1 MHNINSQVTMQLIQI
16 LEKTV
21 SPDKNELL
29 SAKNFLEH
37 AAEVNLPEFLKALSD
52 ILVTTSNSPVA
63 RMAAGLQ
70 LKNQLTSKD
79 ETVNLQYQQ
88 RWHQMPEDTR
98 EYIKKNIL
106 AALGTENT
114 RPSCAAQ
121 CVAYVAV
128 TELPINRWN
137 LLIQTLVNKVVTEGS
152 SEMDREAA
160 LETIGY
166 ICQDIRDG
174 VLEHQSNEILTA
186 IIHGMRKSEPS
197 NHVRLAATTALL
209 NSLEFTKANFEKEV
223 ERNFIMEVVCEATQ
237 SSDTQ
242 VCVAALQCLVKIL
255 SLYYQYM
262 EPYMA
267 QALFPIT
274 LEATKSENDQIALQ
288 GIEFWSNVSD
298 EEIDL
303 IIETQEANDAGR
315 APVRVSKHY
324 ARGALQYLT
333 PVLVE
338 KLTKQDECDDEDNW
352 SPAKAASVCLM
363 LLATCCEDEIVP
375 HVFPFINL
383 NIESSNWR
391 FRDAAV
397 MTFGS
402 ILSGLE
408 VNTLK
413 PLVEQAMPTLIRL
426 MYDSSVIVRDTTAWT
441 FGRICDIIPEAAIN
455 ERYLG
460 TLLECF
466 IKGLKSEPRVAANVC
481 WAFIGLSD
489 AAYEAAETSDGETPN
504 TYCLS
509 PYFEYIITQLLETTD
524 REDGAQ
530 ANLRAAA
537 YEALMDMIKNSPLD
551 CYLVV
556 QRTTIVIL
564 DRLNHVLQM
573 ESHIASHNDRH
584 QFNDLQSLLCATL
597 QSVLRRVREEDAPQ
611 ISDAIMTALL
621 TMFNS
626 SSGKTG
632 GVQEDAFLA
641 VSTLVELLGFKFV
654 KYMDSFKPF
663 LFMGLKNHQEYQVC
677 CAAVGLTGDICRAL
691 KHLVIPC
698 CDEIMSLLLANLS
711 EPSLHRSVKPQIL
724 SAFGDMALSIG
735 SEFVKYL
742 NVVLDMLRAAS
753 QLQVDPNSYDMVEYQ
768 NELRESVL
776 EAYTGIIQGLK
787 GVDQQPNP
795 DVYHMEPHLGNI
807 IAFIKRVAHEGDISE
822 SMMASAAGFIGDL
835 CTAFG
840 PRLYPLL
847 DDVTITQFL
856 AEGKRSKAS
865 RTKSLCTWAAREIK
879 KLRDIQTISH

>member
-1 MHNINSQVTMQLIQI
+1 MTSDIAMQLIAI

-29 SAKNFLEH
+29 SAKNFLEQ
-37 AAEVNLPEFLKALSD
+37 AAASNLPEFLKALSE
-52 ILVTTSNSPVA
+52 ILVNTTNSAVA

-70 LKNQLTSKD
+70 LKNHLTSKD
-79 ETVNLQYQQ
+79 EKISQQYQE
-88 RWHQMPEDTR
+88 RWHQFPSEIR
-98 EYIKKNIL
+98 ELIKSNIL

-128 TELPINRWN
+128 IELPMNRWA
-137 LLIQTLVNKVVTEGS
+137 LLIQTLVNKVVSEGS
-152 SEMDREAA
+152 SEMHREAA
-160 LETIGY
+160 LEAIGY
-166 ICQDIRDG
+166 ICQDIRFG
-174 VLEHQSNEILTA
+174 VLENQSNDVLTA
-186 IIHGMRKSEPS
+186 IIHGMRKVEPS
-197 NHVRLAATTALL
+197 NHVRLAATTALH
-209 NSLEFTKANFEKEV
+209 NSLEFTKSNFEKEM

-237 SSDTQ
+237 CQDSQ
-242 VCVAALQCLVKIL
+242 ICVAALQCLVKVMT
-255 SLYYQYM
+255 LYYQFM

-274 LEATKSENDQIALQ
+274 LAAMKAENDAVALQ
-288 GIEFWSNVSD
+288 GIEFWSNVCD

-303 IIETQEANDAGR
+303 AIESQEATDQGR
-315 APVRVSKHY
+315 APQRVSKHY
-324 ARGALQYLT
+324 ARGALQFLT

-338 KLTKQDECDDEDNW
+338 KLTKQDECDDEDTW
-352 SPAKAASVCLM
+352 SPAKASSVCLM
-363 LLATCCEDEIVP
+363 VLATCCEDDIVP
-375 HVFPFINL
+375 HVLPFIKE
-383 NIESSNWR
+383 NIESHNWR

-402 ILSGLE
+402 VLNGLE
-408 VNTLK
+408 TNTLK

-455 ERYLG
+455 KTYLQ

-466 IKGLKSEPRVAANVC
+466 VKSLKSEPRVAANVC

-489 AAYEAAETSDGETPN
+489 AAFEAAVTTEGETPE
-504 TYCLS
+504 TYALS

-524 REDGAQ
+524 RSDGAQ
-530 ANLRAAA
+530 ANLRGAA

-556 QRTTIVIL
+556 QRTTLVIL
-564 DRLNHVLQM
+564 ERLNQVMQM
-573 ESHIASHNDRH
+573 ETQINNHSDRH

-597 QSVLRRVREEDAPQ
+597 QSVLRKVHEQDAPQ

-626 SSGKTG
+626 SAGKSG

-641 VSTLVELLGFKFV
+641 VSTLVELLGVQFA
-654 KYMDSFKPF
+654 KYMPAFKDF
-663 LFMGLKNHQEYQVC
+663 LVMGLKNHQEYQVC
-677 CAAVGLTGDICRAL
+677 CASVGLTGDIFRAL
-691 KHLVIPC
+691 KDLMVPYS
-698 CDEIMSLLLANLS
+698 DEIMSVLMNNLA

-724 SAFGDMALSIG
+724 SAFGDIALSIG
-735 SEFVKYL
+735 SHFLTYL
-742 NVVLDMLRAAS
+742 SVVLEMLRAAS
-753 QLQVDPNSYDMVEYQ
+753 NLQTDANNFDMNEYI

-787 GVDQQPNP
+787 GVDQTAHP
-795 DVYHMEPHLGNI
+795 DVMHMEPHLIHI
-807 IAFIKRVAHEGDISE
+807 ITFIKRIAQEGDVSD

-835 CTAFG
+835 CTSFG

-847 DDVTITQFL
+847 DDAIITHFL
-856 AEGKRSKAS
+856 AEGKRSKGQ
-865 RTKSLCTWAAREIK
+865 RTKMLCTWAVKEIK
-879 KLRDIQTISH
+879 KINSQVITQ

>member
-1 MHNINSQVTMQLIQI
+1 MSSDIAMQLIAI

-29 SAKNFLEH
+29 SAKNFLEQ
-37 AAEVNLPEFLKALSD
+37 AAASNLPEFLKALSE
-52 ILVTTSNSPVA
+52 ILVNTTNSAVA

-70 LKNQLTSKD
+70 LKNHLTSKD
-79 ETVNLQYQQ
+79 EKISQQYQE
-88 RWHQMPEDTR
+88 RWHQFPSEIR
-98 EYIKKNIL
+98 ELIKNNIL

-128 TELPINRWN
+128 IELPMNRWAM
-137 LLIQTLVNKVVTEGS
+137 LITTLVNKVVSEVS
-152 SEMDREAA
+152 SEMHREAA
-160 LETIGY
+160 LEAIGY
-166 ICQDIRDG
+166 ICQDIRFG
-174 VLEHQSNEILTA
+174 VLENQSNDVLTA
-186 IIHGMRKSEPS
+186 IIHGMRKLEPS
-197 NHVRLAATTALL
+197 NHVRLAATTALH
-209 NSLEFTKANFEKEV
+209 NSLEFTKSNFEKDM

-237 SSDTQ
+237 CQDSQ
-242 VCVAALQCLVKIL
+242 ICVAALQCLVKVMT
-255 SLYYQYM
+255 LYYQFM

-274 LEATKSENDQIALQ
+274 LAAMKSENDAVALQ
-288 GIEFWSNVSD
+288 GIEFWSNVCD

-303 IIETQEANDAGR
+303 AIESQEATDQGR
-315 APVRVSKHY
+315 APQRVSKHY
-324 ARGALQYLT
+324 ARGALQFLT

-338 KLTKQDECDDEDNW
+338 KLTKQDECDDEDTW
-352 SPAKAASVCLM
+352 SPAKASSVCLM
-363 LLATCCEDEIVP
+363 VLATCCEDEIVP
-375 HVFPFINL
+375 HVLPFIKE
-383 NIESSNWR
+383 NIESPNWR
-391 FRDAAV
+391 YRDAAV

-402 ILSGLE
+402 VLNGLE
-408 VNTLK
+408 TNTLK

-455 ERYLG
+455 KTYLQ

-466 IKGLKSEPRVAANVC
+466 VKSLKSEPRVAANVC

-489 AAYEAAETSDGETPN
+489 AAYEAAVTTEGETPE
-504 TYCLS
+504 TYALS

-524 REDGAQ
+524 RSDGAQ
-530 ANLRAAA
+530 ANLRGAA

-556 QRTTIVIL
+556 QRTTLVIL
-564 DRLNHVLQM
+564 ERLNQVMQM
-573 ESHIASHNDRH
+573 ETQINNHSDRH

-597 QSVLRRVREEDAPQ
+597 QSVLRKVHEQDAPQ

-626 SSGKTG
+626 SAGKSG

-641 VSTLVELLGFKFV
+641 VSTLVELLGVQFA
-654 KYMDSFKPF
+654 KYMPAFKDF
-663 LFMGLKNHQEYQVC
+663 LVMGLKNHQEYQVC
-677 CAAVGLTGDICRAL
+677 CASVGLTGDIFRAL
-691 KHLVIPC
+691 KELMVPYS
-698 CDEIMSLLLANLS
+698 DEIMSVLMNNLA
-711 EPSLHRSVKPQIL
+711 EPTLHRSVKPQIL
-724 SAFGDMALSIG
+724 SAFGDIALSIG
-735 SEFVKYL
+735 SHFLNYL
-742 NVVLDMLRAAS
+742 SVVLDMLRAAS
-753 QLQVDPNSYDMVEYQ
+753 NLQTDANNFDMNEYI

-787 GVDQQPNP
+787 GVDQTANP
-795 DVYHMEPHLGNI
+795 DVVYMEPHLVHI
-807 IAFIKRVAHEGDISE
+807 ISFIKRIAQEGDVSD

-835 CTAFG
+835 CTSFG

-847 DDVTITQFL
+847 DDSFISTFL
-856 AEGKRSKAS
+856 ADGKRSKGQ
-865 RTKSLCTWAAREIK
+865 RTKMLCTWAVKEIK
-879 KLRDIQTISH
+879 KINSQVITQ

>member
-1 MHNINSQVTMQLIQI
+1 MTSDIAMQLIAI

-29 SAKNFLEH
+29 SAKNFLEQ
-37 AAEVNLPEFLKALSD
+37 AAASNLPEFLKALSE
-52 ILVTTSNSPVA
+52 ILVNTTNSAVA

-70 LKNQLTSKD
+70 LKNHLTSKD
-79 ETVNLQYQQ
+79 EKISQQYQE
-88 RWHQMPEDTR
+88 RWHQFPSEIR
-98 EYIKKNIL
+98 ELIKNNIL

-128 TELPINRWN
+128 IELPMNRWAM
-137 LLIQTLVNKVVTEGS
+137 LIQTLVNKVVSEGS
-152 SEMDREAA
+152 SEMHREAA
-160 LETIGY
+160 LEAIGY
-166 ICQDIRDG
+166 ICQDIRFG
-174 VLEHQSNEILTA
+174 VLENQSNDVLTA
-186 IIHGMRKSEPS
+186 IIHGMRKVEPS
-197 NHVRLAATTALL
+197 NHVRLAATTALH
-209 NSLEFTKANFEKEV
+209 NSLEFTKSNFEKDM

-237 SSDTQ
+237 CQDSQ
-242 VCVAALQCLVKIL
+242 ICVAALQCLVKVMT
-255 SLYYQYM
+255 LYYQFM

-274 LEATKSENDQIALQ
+274 LAAMKAENDAVALQ
-288 GIEFWSNVSD
+288 GIEFWSNVCD

-303 IIETQEANDAGR
+303 AIESQEATDQGR
-315 APVRVSKHY
+315 APQRVSKHY
-324 ARGALQYLT
+324 ARGALQFLT

-338 KLTKQDECDDEDNW
+338 KLTKQDECDDEDTW
-352 SPAKAASVCLM
+352 SPAKASSVCLM
-363 LLATCCEDEIVP
+363 VLATCCEDEIVP
-375 HVFPFINL
+375 HVLPFIKE
-383 NIESSNWR
+383 NIESPNWR

-402 ILSGLE
+402 VLNGLE
-408 VNTLK
+408 TNTLK

-455 ERYLG
+455 KTYLQ

-466 IKGLKSEPRVAANVC
+466 VKSLKSEPRVAANVC

-489 AAYEAAETSDGETPN
+489 AAYEAAVTTEGETPE
-504 TYCLS
+504 TYALS

-524 REDGAQ
+524 RSDGAQ
-530 ANLRAAA
+530 ANLRGAA

-556 QRTTIVIL
+556 QRTTLVIL
-564 DRLNHVLQM
+564 ERLNQVMQM
-573 ESHIASHNDRH
+573 ETQINNHSDRH

-597 QSVLRRVREEDAPQ
+597 QSVLRKVHEQDAPQ

-626 SSGKTG
+626 SAGKSG

-641 VSTLVELLGFKFV
+641 VSTLVELLGGQFA
-654 KYMDSFKPF
+654 KYMPAFKDF
-663 LFMGLKNHQEYQVC
+663 LVMGLKNHQEYQVC
-677 CAAVGLTGDICRAL
+677 CASVGLTGDIFRAL
-691 KHLVIPC
+691 KDHMVPYS
-698 CDEIMSLLLANLS
+698 DEIMSVLMNNLA

-724 SAFGDMALSIG
+724 SAFGDIALSIG
-735 SEFVKYL
+735 NHFLKYL
-742 NVVLDMLRAAS
+742 SVVLEMLRAAS
-753 QLQVDPNSYDMVEYQ
+753 NLQTDANNFDMNEYI

-787 GVDQQPNP
+787 GLDQTAHP
-795 DVYHMEPHLGNI
+795 DVMHMEPHLIHI
-807 IAFIKRVAHEGDISE
+807 ISFIKRIAQEGDVSD

-835 CTAFG
+835 CTSFG

-847 DDVTITQFL
+847 DDAIITHFL
-856 AEGKRSKAS
+856 AEGKRSKGQ
-865 RTKSLCTWAAREIK
+865 RTKMLCTWAVKEIK
-879 KLRDIQTISH
+879 KINSQVITQ

>member
-1 MHNINSQVTMQLIQI
+1 MMNPQITMQLIQI

-29 SAKNFLEH
+29 SAKNFLEQ
-37 AAEVNLPEFLKALSD
+37 AAESNLPEFLKALSD
-52 ILVTTSNSPVA
+52 ILVTVTNSPVA

-70 LKNQLTSKD
+70 LKNHLTSKD
-79 ETVNLQYQQ
+79 ETINLQYQQ
-88 RWHQMPEDTR
+88 RWHQFPEATK

-106 AALGTENT
+106 DALGTENT

-128 TELPINRWN
+128 AELPINRWGM
-137 LLIQTLVNKVVTEGS
+137 LIQTLVNKVVNAGS

-160 LETIGY
+160 LEAIGY
-166 ICQDIRDG
+166 ICQDIRYG
-174 VLEHQSNEILTA
+174 VLENQSNQILTA
-186 IIHGMRKSEPS
+186 IIHGMRKQEPS

-209 NSLEFTKANFEKEV
+209 NSLEFTKANFEKDV
-223 ERNFIMEVVCEATQ
+223 ERNYIMEVVCVATQ
-237 SSDTQ
+237 SPDTQ
-242 VCVAALQCLVKIL
+242 VCVAALQCLVKIM

-274 LEATKSENDQIALQ
+274 LEAMKSENDQIALQ
-288 GIEFWSNVSD
+288 GVEFWSNVSD

-303 IIETQEANDAGR
+303 AIENQEANDAGR
-315 APVRVSKHY
+315 APTRVSKHY
-324 ARGALQYLT
+324 ARGALKFLV

-338 KLTKQDECDDEDNW
+338 KLTKQDECEDEDTW

-375 HVFPFINL
+375 HVFPFIKD
-383 NIESSNWR
+383 NIESADWR

-397 MTFGS
+397 MAFGS
-402 ILSGLE
+402 ILSGIE
-408 VNTLK
+408 ANTLK
-413 PLVEQAMPTLIRL
+413 SLVEQAMPTLIRL
-426 MYDSSVIVRDTTAWT
+426 MYDQSVNVRDTTAWT

-455 ERYLG
+455 KTYLQP
-460 TLLECF
+460 LLECF
-466 IKGLKSEPRVAANVC
+466 IQSLKAEPRVAANVC

-489 AAYEAAETSDGETPN
+489 AAYEAAEGGENETPE

-524 REDGAQ
+524 RQDANQG
-530 ANLRAAA
+530 NLRAAA

-551 CYLVV
+551 CYLIV

-564 DRLNHVLQM
+564 ERLNQVLQM
-573 ESHIASHNDRH
+573 ETHISSHNDRH

-597 QSVLRRVREEDAPQ
+597 QSVLRKVREDDAPQ

-621 TMFNS
+621 TMFSS
-626 SSGKTG
+626 SSGKSG

-641 VSTLVELLGFKFV
+641 VSTLVELLGLKFV
-654 KYMDSFKPF
+654 KYMDAFKPF
-663 LFMGLKNHQEYQVC
+663 LYMGLKNHQEYQVC

-691 KHLVIPC
+691 KQLIIPY
-698 CDEIMSLLLANLS
+698 CDEIMNLLLANLS
-711 EPSLHRSVKPQIL
+711 EPTLHRSVKPQIL

-735 SEFVKYL
+735 GEFVKYL
-742 NVVLDMLRAAS
+742 NVVLEMLRAAS
-753 QLQVDPNSYDMVEYQ
+753 QLEVDPNSYDMVEYL

-787 GVDQQPNP
+787 GVEKTPHP
-795 DVYHMEPHLGNI
+795 DVFHLEPHLGHI
-807 IAFIKRVAHEGDISE
+807 LMFIKRIAAEGDNPD
-822 SMMASAAGFIGDL
+822 SMIASAAGFIGDL
-835 CTAFG
+835 CSAFG
-840 PRLYPLL
+840 PRLLAL
-847 DDVTITQFL
+847 VDNATIQQFL
-856 AEGKRSKAS
+856 AEGKRSKSS
-865 RTKSLCTWAAREIK
+865 RTKSLCNWASKEIK
-879 KLRDIQTISH
+879 KLRDQQPIAQ

>member
-1 MHNINSQVTMQLIQI
+1 MTSDIAMQLIAI

-29 SAKNFLEH
+29 SAKNFLEQ
-37 AAEVNLPEFLKALSD
+37 AAATNLPEFLKALSE
-52 ILVTTSNSPVA
+52 ILVNTTNSAVA

-70 LKNQLTSKD
+70 LKNHLTSKD
-79 ETVNLQYQQ
+79 EKISQQYQE
-88 RWHQMPEDTR
+88 RWHQFPSEIR
-98 EYIKKNIL
+98 ELIKNNIL

-128 TELPINRWN
+128 IELPMNRWAM
-137 LLIQTLVNKVVTEGS
+137 LIQTLVNKVVSEGS
-152 SEMDREAA
+152 SEMHREAA
-160 LETIGY
+160 LEAIGY
-166 ICQDIRDG
+166 ICQDIRFG
-174 VLEHQSNEILTA
+174 VLENQSNDVLTA
-186 IIHGMRKSEPS
+186 IIHGMRKLEPS
-197 NHVRLAATTALL
+197 NHVRLAATTALH
-209 NSLEFTKANFEKEV
+209 NSLEFTKSNFEKEM

-237 SSDTQ
+237 CQDSQ
-242 VCVAALQCLVKIL
+242 ICVAALQCLVKVL
-255 SLYYQYM
+255 TLYYQFM

-274 LEATKSENDQIALQ
+274 LAAMKAENDAVALQ
-288 GIEFWSNVSD
+288 GIEFWSNVCD

-303 IIETQEANDAGR
+303 AIESQEATDQGR
-315 APVRVSKHY
+315 APQRVSKHY
-324 ARGALQYLT
+324 ARGALQFLT

-338 KLTKQDECDDEDNW
+338 KLTKQDECDDEDTW
-352 SPAKAASVCLM
+352 SPAKASSVCLM
-363 LLATCCEDEIVP
+363 VLATCCEDEIVP
-375 HVFPFINL
+375 HVLPFIKE
-383 NIESSNWR
+383 NIESPNWR

-402 ILSGLE
+402 VLNGLE
-408 VNTLK
+408 TNTLK

-455 ERYLG
+455 KTYLQ

-466 IKGLKSEPRVAANVC
+466 VKSLKSEPRVAANVC

-489 AAYEAAETSDGETPN
+489 AAYEAAVTTEGETPE
-504 TYCLS
+504 TYALS

-524 REDGAQ
+524 RSDGAQ
-530 ANLRAAA
+530 ANLRGAA

-556 QRTTIVIL
+556 QRTTLVIL
-564 DRLNHVLQM
+564 ERLNQVMQM
-573 ESHIASHNDRH
+573 ETQINNHSDRH

-597 QSVLRRVREEDAPQ
+597 QSVLRKVHERDAPQ

-626 SSGKTG
+626 SAGKSG

-641 VSTLVELLGFKFV
+641 VSTLVELLGVQFA
-654 KYMDSFKPF
+654 KYMPAFKDF
-663 LFMGLKNHQEYQVC
+663 LVMGLKNHQEYQVC
-677 CAAVGLTGDICRAL
+677 CASVGLTGDIFRAL
-691 KHLVIPC
+691 KDLMVPYS
-698 CDEIMSLLLANLS
+698 DEIMSVLMNNLA
-711 EPSLHRSVKPQIL
+711 EPTLHRSVKPQIL
-724 SAFGDMALSIG
+724 SAFGDIALSIG
-735 SEFVKYL
+735 SHFLKYL
-742 NVVLDMLRAAS
+742 SVVLDMLRAAS
-753 QLQVDPNSYDMVEYQ
+753 NLQTDANNFDMNEYI

-787 GVDQQPNP
+787 GVDQTAHP
-795 DVYHMEPHLGNI
+795 DVAHMEPHLMHI
-807 IAFIKRVAHEGDISE
+807 ISFIKRIAQEGDVSD

-835 CTAFG
+835 CTSFG

-847 DDVTITQFL
+847 DDAIITHFL
-856 AEGKRSKAS
+856 AEGKRSKGQ
-865 RTKSLCTWAAREIK
+865 RTKMLCTWAVKEIK
-879 KLRDIQTISH
+879 KINSQVITQ

>member
-1 MHNINSQVTMQLIQI
+1 MNSQITLQLIQI

-37 AAEVNLPEFLKALSD
+37 AAENNLPEFLKALSD
-52 ILVTTSNSPVA
+52 ILVTVNNSPVA

-70 LKNQLTSKD
+70 LKNHLTSKD
-79 ETVNLQYQQ
+79 ETINLQYQQ
-88 RWHQMPEDTR
+88 RWHQFPEDTK

-106 AALGTENT
+106 GALGTENT

-121 CVAYVAV
+121 CVAYVAI
-128 TELPINRWN
+128 TELPINRWGI
-137 LLIQTLVNKVVTEGS
+137 LIQTLVNKVVTEGS

-160 LETIGY
+160 LEAIGY
-166 ICQDIRDG
+166 ICQEIRYG
-174 VLEHQSNEILTA
+174 VLENQSNQILTA
-186 IIHGMRKSEPS
+186 IVHGMRKQEPS

-209 NSLEFTKANFEKEV
+209 NSLEFTKANFEKDV
-223 ERNFIMEVVCEATQ
+223 ERNYIMEVVCEATQ
-237 SSDTQ
+237 SPDTQ
-242 VCVAALQCLVKIL
+242 VCVAALQCLVKIMT
-255 SLYYQYM
+255 LYYQYM

-274 LEATKSENDQIALQ
+274 LEAMKSENDSIALQ
-288 GIEFWSNVSD
+288 GVEFWSNVSD

-303 IIETQEANDAGR
+303 AIENQEANDAGR
-315 APVRVSKHY
+315 APTRVSKHY
-324 ARGALQYLT
+324 ARGALPFLV

-338 KLTKQDECDDEDNW
+338 KLTKQDENDEDDIW
-352 SPAKAASVCLM
+352 SPSKASSVCLM

-375 HVFPFINL
+375 HVFPFIKD
-383 NIESSNWR
+383 NIVSPNWR

-397 MTFGS
+397 MAFGS
-402 ILSGLE
+402 ILSGIE
-408 VNTLK
+408 NNTLK
-413 PLVEQAMPTLIRL
+413 SLVEQAMPTLIRL
-426 MYDSSVIVRDTTAWT
+426 MYDQSVIVRDTTAWT

-455 ERYLG
+455 KTYLQP
-460 TLLECF
+460 LLECF
-466 IKGLKSEPRVAANVC
+466 IQSLKAEPRVAANVC

-489 AAYEAAETSDGETPN
+489 AAYESAEATDGETPD

-524 REDGAQ
+524 RQDANQG
-530 ANLRAAA
+530 NLRAAA

-551 CYLVV
+551 CYLIV

-564 DRLNHVLQM
+564 ERLNQVLQM

-597 QSVLRRVREEDAPQ
+597 QSVLRKVREDDAPQ
-611 ISDAIMTALL
+611 ISDAIMNALL

-626 SSGKTG
+626 CSGKSG

-641 VSTLVELLGFKFV
+641 VSTLVELLGLKFV
-654 KYMDSFKPF
+654 KYMDAFKPF
-663 LFMGLKNHQEYQVC
+663 LYMGLKNHQEYQVC
-677 CAAVGLTGDICRAL
+677 CAAVGLTGDISRAL
-691 KHLVIPC
+691 KQLIIPY
-698 CDEIMSLLLANLS
+698 CDEIMTLLLANLS
-711 EPSLHRSVKPQIL
+711 EPTLHRSVKPAIL
-724 SAFGDMALSIG
+724 SAFGDLALSIG
-735 SEFVKYL
+735 GEFVKYL
-742 NVVLDMLRAAS
+742 NVVLELLRAAS
-753 QLQVDPNSYDMVEYQ
+753 QLEVDPNSYDMVEYL

-787 GVDQQPNP
+787 GVEQTPNQ
-795 DVYHMEPHLGNI
+795 DVYHLEPHLGHI
-807 IAFIKRVAHEGDISE
+807 IMFIKRIAVEGDNSD
-822 SMMASAAGFIGDL
+822 SMVASAAGFIGDL

-840 PRLYPLL
+840 PRLLTFV

-856 AEGKRSKAS
+856 SEGKRSKAT
-865 RTKSLCTWAAREIK
+865 RTKSLCNWATKEIK
-879 KLRDIQTISH
+879 KLRDHQTIAQ

>member
-1 MHNINSQVTMQLIQI
+1 MTSDIAMQLIAI

-29 SAKNFLEH
+29 SAKNFLEQ
-37 AAEVNLPEFLKALSD
+37 AAASNLPEFLKALSE
-52 ILVTTSNSPVA
+52 ILVNTTNSAVA

-70 LKNQLTSKD
+70 LKNHLTSKD
-79 ETVNLQYQQ
+79 EKISQQYQE
-88 RWHQMPEDTR
+88 RWHQFPSEIR
-98 EYIKKNIL
+98 ELIKNNIL

-128 TELPINRWN
+128 IELPMNRWAM
-137 LLIQTLVNKVVTEGS
+137 LITTLVNKVVSEVS
-152 SEMDREAA
+152 SEMHREAA
-160 LETIGY
+160 LEAIGY
-166 ICQDIRDG
+166 ICQDIRFG
-174 VLEHQSNEILTA
+174 VLENQSNDVLTA
-186 IIHGMRKSEPS
+186 IIHGMRKLEPS
-197 NHVRLAATTALL
+197 NHVRLAATTALH
-209 NSLEFTKANFEKEV
+209 NSLEFTKSNFEKDM

-237 SSDTQ
+237 CQDSQ
-242 VCVAALQCLVKIL
+242 ICVAALQCLVKVMT
-255 SLYYQYM
+255 LYYQFM

-274 LEATKSENDQIALQ
+274 LAAMKSENDAVALQ
-288 GIEFWSNVSD
+288 GIEFWSNVCD

-303 IIETQEANDAGR
+303 AIESQEATDQGR
-315 APVRVSKHY
+315 APQRVSKHY
-324 ARGALQYLT
+324 ARGALQFLT

-338 KLTKQDECDDEDNW
+338 KLTKQDECDDEDTW
-352 SPAKAASVCLM
+352 SPAKASSVCLM
-363 LLATCCEDEIVP
+363 VLATCCEDEIVP
-375 HVFPFINL
+375 HVLPFIKE
-383 NIESSNWR
+383 NIESPNWR
-391 FRDAAV
+391 YRDAAV

-402 ILSGLE
+402 VLNGLE
-408 VNTLK
+408 TNTLK

-455 ERYLG
+455 KTYLQ

-466 IKGLKSEPRVAANVC
+466 VKSLKSEPRVAANVC

-489 AAYEAAETSDGETPN
+489 AAYEAAVTTEGETPE
-504 TYCLS
+504 TYALS

-524 REDGAQ
+524 RSDGAQ
-530 ANLRAAA
+530 ANLRGAA

-556 QRTTIVIL
+556 QRTTLVIL
-564 DRLNHVLQM
+564 ERLNQVMQM
-573 ESHIASHNDRH
+573 ETQINNHSDRH

-597 QSVLRRVREEDAPQ
+597 QSVLRKVHEQDAPQ

-626 SSGKTG
+626 SAGKSG

-641 VSTLVELLGFKFV
+641 VSTLVELLGVQFA
-654 KYMDSFKPF
+654 KYMPAFKDF
-663 LFMGLKNHQEYQVC
+663 LVMGLKNHQEYQVC
-677 CAAVGLTGDICRAL
+677 CASVGLTGDIFRAL
-691 KHLVIPC
+691 KELMVPYS
-698 CDEIMSLLLANLS
+698 DEIMSVLMNNLA
-711 EPSLHRSVKPQIL
+711 EPTLHRSVKPQIL
-724 SAFGDMALSIG
+724 SAFGDIALSIG
-735 SEFVKYL
+735 SHFLNYL
-742 NVVLDMLRAAS
+742 SVVLDMLRAAS
-753 QLQVDPNSYDMVEYQ
+753 NLQTDANNFDMNEYI

-787 GVDQQPNP
+787 GVDQTAHP
-795 DVYHMEPHLGNI
+795 DVVHMEPHLMHI
-807 IAFIKRVAHEGDISE
+807 ISFIKRIAQEGDVSD

-835 CTAFG
+835 CTSFG

-847 DDVTITQFL
+847 DDSVISTFL
-856 AEGKRSKAS
+856 ADGKRSKGQ
-865 RTKSLCTWAAREIK
+865 RTKMLCTWAVKEIK
-879 KLRDIQTISH
+879 KINSQVITQ